1 MTLQLSRRAF
11 LATGMAA
18 TASIVRG
25 EPAPSDRTD
34 VHRQLL
40 ELAAGQQKKRR
51 ARFAAVRSVADL
63 EALQKELRQ
72 KFLLLLDGL
81 PEASGPPLVKI
92 VDRIDADDYT
102 VDKLV
107 YESLPGY
114 YVPALF
120 YLPKYASGRIP
131 AILSPCGHST
141 VGKAEPAYQ
150 TLHLNLVKRG
160 YAVLTYDPVGQG
172 ERSQFWD
179 VARGRSKFNLT
190 CGEHAVLGNP
200 LYLLGTSLARYRIW
214 DGMRAIDYLTSL
226 PQVDPGHIGC
236 IGNSGG
242 GTLTAYISALDPR
255 VLIAVPSCYITTLP
269 RRMGNR
275 IEMDP
280 AADPEQD
287 IFGFVGEGIDHA
299 GLLALRVPRPTLLGT
314 AVRDFFPI
322 EGARETFDEVQRLYA
337 AAGVPERFSRAEA
350 DAGHGLS
357 LTLRQA
363 AYVWFDKWLAGRT
376 EAPRET
382 EIPVSPRTTK
392 VLLVC
397 ADGQVN
403 VTFHSK
409 PLLPMVAE
417 EFRRKKKA
425 PPVALKELLAGNVGR
440 PDFHLTKTGGMGRVN
455 MPQVVCINGVEG
467 AEWQAEAAFLA
478 ALGERG
484 VGVTI
489 LDSRGTG
496 KLKPAGL
503 ESQNSVKG
511 HAYADPLCGV
521 EENIAYNAFLCGTS
535 LLGLRVADVLE
546 GLATIRKETKAVRVV
561 LCGRRDA
568 ALVALFAAA
577 IDPSIAGVAVE
588 ETPLSYW
595 PLFEAE
601 GTAIN
606 AASILPRMLQ
616 DYGDI
621 AAVVAAIAPRRVLAA
636 AATAKPENPVANLD
650 ESGERFTA
658 EPKILLD
665 WLKSV

>member
-1 MTLQLSRRAF
+1 M
-11 LATGMAA
+11 
-18 TASIVRG
+18 RG
-25 EPAPSDRTD
+25 
-34 VHRQLL
+34 
-40 ELAAGQQKKRR
+40 
-51 ARFAAVRSVADL
+51 
-63 EALQKELRQ
+63 
-72 KFLLLLDGL
+72 
-81 PEASGPPLVKI
+81 
-92 VDRIDADDYT
+92 
-102 VDKLV
+102 
-107 YESLPGY
+107 
-114 YVPALF
+114 
-120 YLPKYASGRIP
+120 
-131 AILSPCGHST
+131 
-141 VGKAEPAYQ
+141 
-150 TLHLNLVKRG
+150 
-160 YAVLTYDPVGQG
+160 
-172 ERSQFWD
+172 
-179 VARGRSKFNLT
+179 
-190 CGEHAVLGNP
+190 
-200 LYLLGTSLARYRIW
+200 
-214 DGMRAIDYLTSL
+214 IDYLTSL
-226 PQVDPGHIGC
+226 SQIDPKRIGC

-255 VLIAVPSCYITTLP
+255 VLVAVPSCYITTLP
-269 RRMGNR
+269 CRMRNR
-275 IEMDP
+275 IEKDP
-280 AADPEQD
+280 DADPEQD

-337 AAGVPERFSRAEA
+337 AAGAPERFSRAEA

-376 EAPRET
+376 EASRET
-382 EIPVSPRTTK
+382 EIPVSPRTTRE
-392 VLLVC
+392 LLVC
-397 ADGQVN
+397 AGGQVN

-425 PPVALKELLAGNVGR
+425 PPIALKELLAGMGS
-440 PDFHLTKTGGMGRVN
+440 PDFHLTKIGAVGRAN

-467 AEWQAEAAFLA
+467 AEWQAEATFVA

-484 VGVTI
+484 LGVTI
-489 LDSRGTG
+489 LDPRGTG

-503 ESQNSVKG
+503 ESLHSVKG
-511 HAYADPLCGV
+511 RAYADALSGV
-521 EENIAYNAFLCGTS
+521 EENIAYNAFLCSTS
-535 LLGLRVADVLE
+535 LLGLRLADVQE
-546 GLATIRKETKAVRVV
+546 GVTTIRKETKSARVV

-588 ETPLSYW
+588 EMPLSYW

-616 DYGDI
+616 FYGDI

-636 AATAKPENPVANLD
+636 AAKPEHPVGNLD
-650 ESGERFTA
+650 ETATRFTA
-658 EPKILLD
+658 DPKILLD

>member
-1 MTLQLSRRAF
+1 MTIRFSRRAF
-11 LATGMAA
+11 LATGIAA
-18 TASIVRG
+18 TVSIARG
-25 EPAPSDRTD
+25 EPAPPEKID

-40 ELAAGQQKKRR
+40 ELAAAQEKKRR
-51 ARFAAVRSVADL
+51 ARFAAVKTVADL

-72 KFLLLLDGL
+72 KFLALLDGL
-81 PEASGPPLVKI
+81 PAASGPPPVQL
-92 VDRIDADDYT
+92 VDRIDANDYT

-107 YESLPGY
+107 YESFPGY
-114 YVPALF
+114 FVPALL
-120 YLPKYASGRIP
+120 YLPKNAADSIP
-131 AILSPCGHST
+131 AILSPCGHSS
-141 VGKAEPAYQ
+141 VGKADATYQ
-150 TLHLNLVKRG
+150 TLHINLAKRG

-179 VARGRSKFNLT
+179 AVRGRSKFNLS

-214 DGMRAIDYLTSL
+214 DGMRGIDYLTSL
-226 PQVDPGHIGC
+226 AQVDPQRIGC

-255 VLIAVPSCYITTLP
+255 VLVAIPSCYITTLP

-275 IEMDP
+275 IEKDP
-280 AADPEQD
+280 DADPEQD
-287 IFGFVGEGIDHA
+287 IFGFVGEGIDHV
-299 GLLALRVPRPTLLGT
+299 GLLALRVPRPTMLGT

-337 AAGVPERFSRAEA
+337 VAGVPERISRAEA
-350 DAGHGLS
+350 DGGHGLS

-363 AYVWFDKWLAGRT
+363 AYAWFDKWLAGRK
-376 EAPRET
+376 EAPREA
-382 EIPVSPRTTK
+382 EIPVTPRPAK
-392 VLLVC
+392 ELLVC

-403 VTFHSK
+403 VTFRSK

-417 EFRRKKKA
+417 EFRRKMK
-425 PPVALKELLAGNVGR
+425 PPAGALKDLLGGDAGT
-440 PDFHLTKTGGMGRVN
+440 PDFHLTKTGAVARPN
-455 MPQVVCINGVEG
+455 MPQVICINGVETG
-467 AEWQAEAAFLA
+467 EWQTEAAFVA
-478 ALGERG
+478 ALAERG

-489 LDSRGTG
+489 LDPRGTG

-503 ESQNSVKG
+503 ESLNSVKG
-511 HAYADPLCGV
+511 HTYADALCGA

-535 LLGLRVADVLE
+535 LISLRVADVIA
-546 GLATIRKETKAVRVV
+546 GVARIRNEKKAVRVV

-577 IDPSIAGVAVE
+577 LEPAIAGLAVE
-588 ETPLSYW
+588 EIPLSYW

-601 GTAIN
+601 GRTIN

-616 DYGDI
+616 VYGDI
-621 AAVVAAIAPRRVLAA
+621 AAVFAAIAPRWVLAA
-636 AATAKPENPVANLD
+636 AATARPERALANLD
-650 ESGERFTA
+650 ESSERFTV

-665 WLKSV
+665 WLKTT

>member
-1 MTLQLSRRAF
+1 MTIRLSRRAF

-18 TASIVRG
+18 TVSVARG
-25 EPAPSDRTD
+25 EQAPVEKPDI
-34 VHRQLL
+34 HRQIL
-40 ELAAGQQKKRR
+40 ELAAGQEKKRR
-51 ARFAAVRSVADL
+51 ARFAAVKTPADL
-63 EALQKELRQ
+63 EALQKELRH
-72 KFLLLLDGL
+72 KFLALLDGL
-81 PEASGPPLVKI
+81 PEASGPPPVKI

-107 YESLPGY
+107 YESFPGY
-114 YVPALF
+114 YVPGLL
-120 YLPKYASGRIP
+120 YLPKDAAGRIS

-150 TLHLNLVKRG
+150 MLHLNLAKRG

-179 VARGRSKFNLT
+179 AARGRSKYNLS

-214 DGMRAIDYLTSL
+214 DGVRGIDYLTSL
-226 PQVDPGHIGC
+226 PQVDSGRIGC

-255 VLIAVPSCYITTLP
+255 VLVAVPSCYITTLP

-299 GLLALRVPRPTLLGT
+299 GLLALRAPRPTLL
-314 AVRDFFPI
+314 AAAIRDFFPI

-337 AAGVPERFSRAEA
+337 VAGMSERFSRAEA
-350 DAGHGLS
+350 DASHGLS
-357 LTLRQA
+357 LPLRQA
-363 AYVWFDKWLAGRT
+363 AYVWFERWLAGRT
-376 EAPRET
+376 EAPREA
-382 EIPVSPRTTK
+382 EITVTPRTTK
-392 VLLVC
+392 ELLVC

-403 VTFHSK
+403 VTFRSK
-409 PLLPMVAE
+409 PLLPMVVE
-417 EFRRKKKA
+417 EFRRKQSPA
-425 PPVALKELLAGNVGR
+425 RVALKDLLLANAGR
-440 PDFHLTKTGGMGRVN
+440 PDFHLTKTGAVAQPN
-455 MPQVVCINGVEG
+455 MPHVVCINGVEES
-467 AEWQAEAAFLA
+467 EWQADSAFIA

-484 VGVTI
+484 IGVTI
-489 LDSRGTG
+489 LDPRGTG
-496 KLKPAGL
+496 KLKPVGL
-503 ESQNSVKG
+503 ESLNAVKG
-511 HAYADPLCGV
+511 RAYADALSGV

-546 GLATIRKETKAVRVV
+546 GVATIRNETKAARVIV
-561 LCGRRDA
+561 CGRRDA

-577 IDPSIAGVAVE
+577 IEPAISGLAVE

-595 PLFEAE
+595 PLFEAG
-601 GTAIN
+601 GTAVN
-606 AASILPRMLQ
+606 AASILPRLLQ
-616 DYGDI
+616 LYGDL
-621 AAVVAAIAPRRVLAA
+621 ATVLAAIAPRRVLAA
-636 AATAKPENPVANLD
+636 AATSKPAQPVANLD
-650 ESGERFTA
+650 ESDERFTA

-665 WLKSV
+665 WLKTA